1 MSVLV
6 GRVVVVEV
14 DGWLINVWSTG
25 AGCRR
30 SSGSAGAV
38 AVAGRTKSRRART
51 RLGSVV
57 EVIVGLFLSDAVLD
71 TKLGRALERDMRR

>member
-30 SSGSAGAV
+30 SSGADAV